1 MTGKALGKI
10 IKAEYGFDKDYPFV
24 KGLFVQ
30 LETEFGVCGRYVEN
44 VFDYLEDA
52 KVNYVSQLRNKPVE
66 ATFDRNMLVSFRIL
80 KEVL

>member
-24 KGLFVQ
+24 KGLFVELQ
-30 LETEFGVCGRYVEN
+30 TEFGVSGRYVEN
-44 VFDYLEDA
+44 VFDILDDA
-52 KVNYVSQLRNKPVE
+52 GVNYVSQLKNKPVE
-66 ATFDRNMLVSFRIL
+66 ATFERNLLVSFRIL